1 MKLQE
6 WVRASGTR
14 VVVIFE
20 GRDGAGKGGTIKRIT
35 EYLNPRVARIAA
47 LPAPTDRERGQWYY
61 QRYVAHLPA
70 KGEIVLFDRSWYNR
84 AGVEKVMG
92 FCTPQEHELFLQQ
105 TPIFEQML
113 IDDGILLRKYW
124 FSVSEDE
131 QLRRFKARR
140 NDPVR
145 QWKLSPMDLESLY
158 QVGGLFTGQRRD
170 DGPHRHALQPVV
182 SRGIGYQEA
191 RAAQYDCASVVHDR
205 VSRCARDPKSNC
217 PITRSGVGNY
227 QRPPRELSTYVDDHV
242 ATLMGSTPNDK
253 LADSAALMRIYIP
266 VTLSMLQQLVADGS
280 LRPVSG
286 TAFAVTPK
294 LREAYAEG
302 DDDELGEVALREAAL
317 ASLRLLA
324 GAAEDSGQSGDDLP
338 PRRAVL
344 VADVGD
350 VTLRPDLDDAVV
362 RIGAPVTSDD
372 VVAAFVDNA
381 AAEAQVK
388 AAVAVVDA
396 ADLGDE
402 DAELIVGD
410 AQDHDLAWYAVQELP
425 FLLELL

>member
-1 MKLQE
+1 
-6 WVRASGTR
+6 
-14 VVVIFE
+14 
-20 GRDGAGKGGTIKRIT
+20 
-35 EYLNPRVARIAA
+35 
-47 LPAPTDRERGQWYY
+47 
-61 QRYVAHLPA
+61 
-70 KGEIVLFDRSWYNR
+70 
-84 AGVEKVMG
+84 
-92 FCTPQEHELFLQQ
+92 
-105 TPIFEQML
+105 
-113 IDDGILLRKYW
+113 
-124 FSVSEDE
+124 
-131 QLRRFKARR
+131 
-140 NDPVR
+140 
-145 QWKLSPMDLESLY
+145 
-158 QVGGLFTGQRRD
+158 
-170 DGPHRHALQPVV
+170 
-182 SRGIGYQEA
+182 
-191 RAAQYDCASVVHDR
+191 
-205 VSRCARDPKSNC
+205 
-217 PITRSGVGNY
+217 
-227 QRPPRELSTYVDDHV
+227 
-242 ATLMGSTPNDK
+242 
-253 LADSAALMRIYIP
+253 MRIYIP
-266 VTLSMLQQLVADGS
+266 ATLSMLQQLVTDGS

-362 RIGAPVTSDD
+362 RIGAPVTSED

-402 DAELIVGD
+402 DAELTVGD
-410 AQDHDLAWYAVQELP
+410 AQDHDLCWYAVQELP